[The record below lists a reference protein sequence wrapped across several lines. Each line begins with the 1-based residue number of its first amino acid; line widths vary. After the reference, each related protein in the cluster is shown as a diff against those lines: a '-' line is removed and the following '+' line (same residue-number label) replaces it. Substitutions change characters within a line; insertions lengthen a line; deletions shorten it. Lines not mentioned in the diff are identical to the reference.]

1 MKGFKNK
8 KDFEDWAYDQ
18 FDKFNVRKPETYTE
32 QELINLNPSVP
43 TWFIKQHVKK
53 RDGK

>member
-8 KDFEDWAYDQ
+8 KEFGDWAYEQ